1 MGIEW
6 VILNEEKKVI
16 LECSSSITDW
26 SLSICAELEAIL
38 SAILVL
44 QTGQNTNIFTD
55 SQAAID
61 SIKYIKTSLAIK
73 GHSGIKGNE
82 EADRMAKNNTEKSTC
97 IKIKDMQQ
105 KDLTYGGLCNRKNST
120 AQHQQQTTGRH
131 TITILWNRNF
141 FAHTTGINHD
151 LPISFTH
158 LMLRNFFPKGKYRK
172 LKTIVKLKKIA
183 LTVATLFLKVFVN
196 EFYNVIW
203 QLRCKEVKK
212 WEHTKGIKKQDIRK
226 NTAAHQHI
234 AYEQILILQIEDDVY
249 DLERKKILKHNE
261 QWSIALEK
269 ARKHI
274 NQIIIEGNR
283 KVVKVYTEAI

>member
-61 SIKYIKTSLAIK
+61 SIKYIKTSLAKIMLIKVK

-105 KDLTYGGLCNRKNST
+105 KDLTYGGLCNRKCKFN
-120 AQHQQQTTGRH
+120 
-131 TITILWNRNF
+131 
-141 FAHTTGINHD
+141 IN
-151 LPISFTH
+151 
-158 LMLRNFFPKGKYRK
+158 
-172 LKTIVKLKKIA
+172 
-183 LTVATLFLKVFVN
+183 
-196 EFYNVIW
+196 
-203 QLRCKEVKK
+203 
-212 WEHTKGIKKQDIRK
+212 
-226 NTAAHQHI
+226 
-234 AYEQILILQIEDDVY
+234 
-249 DLERKKILKHNE
+249 
-261 QWSIALEK
+261 
-269 ARKHI
+269 
-274 NQIIIEGNR
+274 
-283 KVVKVYTEAI
+283 

>member
-1 MGIEW
+1 
-6 VILNEEKKVI
+6 
-16 LECSSSITDW
+16 
-26 SLSICAELEAIL
+26 
-38 SAILVL
+38 
-44 QTGQNTNIFTD
+44 
-55 SQAAID
+55 
-61 SIKYIKTSLAIK
+61 
-73 GHSGIKGNE
+73 
-82 EADRMAKNNTEKSTC
+82 
-97 IKIKDMQQ
+97 
-105 KDLTYGGLCNRKNST
+105 
-120 AQHQQQTTGRH
+120 
-131 TITILWNRNF
+131 
-141 FAHTTGINHD
+141 
-151 LPISFTH
+151 
-158 LMLRNFFPKGKYRK
+158 MLRNFFPKGKYRK